1 MKKFFSLILSVLVI
15 TLSTPMVCFAAVNDQ
30 FTVGDLTYTVLTDDD
45 ESKTVSVK
53 AKDTNISGDIT
64 IPSSVENDGKSYTV
78 TLIESKAFEECTSLN
93 SIKIPSSVQSIEYS
107 TFWGCTGLTSIYIP
121 SSVKKIREHAF
132 YNCSTL
138 TSIYIPSSVETI
150 GCGAFLR
157 CKSLTS
163 ITIPCDFDK
172 TKFAGSK
179 INPQA
184 DDNDKYTVLDSW
196 EISSHTGTFEYVH
209 NLRYEDTGNG
219 THTGTC
225 QNENCCKSDGDQAYA
240 ETESHDMGDWE
251 TTKEPTCTE
260 PGTQT
265 SSCKKCNYT
274 EPQTLPAL
282 GHKYIETV
290 IAPTD
295 TTLGGTHHVCSRCG
309 DEYWT
314 DFTKDDTYAQTIMPN
329 GETIYHYCTHNDLA
343 AETTVDVGDGQTLKV
358 FLQDPLRVLK
368 KNDTDVLDIAVTYVP
383 DGSARYNELKN
394 QFDDTHPI
402 EHIKFFNV
410 NPTVNGVPKTGALDS
425 SIYMEYEIP
434 EGWDEEDLEMILVQD
449 GDDQEFDE
457 TVLDIDGNRY
467 LAMWKNHFS
476 PYAMIDKLSEE
487 EQAALNIDKLN
498 DEQKAQLNTAL
509 ENLSDEELAQLK
521 EEIDSSSNQVKTGDE
536 TGYIVLMSS
545 AMLIIAGLYL
555 EICLINRKINII

>member
-1 MKKFFSLILSVLVI
+1 MKKFLSLILSVLVI
-15 TLSTPMVCFAAVNDQ
+15 TLSTPKVCFAAVYDQ

-64 IPSSVENDGKSYTV
+64 IPNSVENDNKSYTV
-78 TLIESKAFEECTSLN
+78 TSIENSAFSNCFNLYSIEIPNGVTEIRAAAFRGCTKLS
-93 SIKIPSSVQSIEYS
+93 SIEIPSSVQSIHNRAFFLCS
-107 TFWGCTGLTSIYIP
+107 CLNSIEIP
-121 SSVKKIREHAF
+121 SSV
-132 YNCSTL
+132 N
-138 TSIYIPSSVETI
+138 TI
-150 GCGAFLR
+150 GEKAFLR
-157 CKSLTS
+157 CNSLNS
-163 ITIPCDFDK
+163 ITISCDFDK
-172 TKFAGSK
+172 TKFASSS
-179 INPQA
+179 INPKS
-184 DDNDKYTVLDSW
+184 NSDKYELLDDFGNYLAA
-196 EISSHTGTFEYVH
+196 GTFEYVH

-394 QFDDTHPI
+394 QVDDTHPI

-410 NPTVNGVPKTGALDS
+410 NPTVNGVPKTGALDG

-434 EGWDEEDLEMILVQD
+434 EGWDEKDLEMILVQD

-457 TVLDIDGNRY
+457 TVLDIDSNRY